1 MRKKNTQGAETTDNT
16 QEQIILKM
24 HREIKDNIHL
34 GQTVNP
40 AASTQVVKSIDH
52 TSNFNNAD
60 KKIIK
65 LKDLMNK
72 GKVDEDVARY
82 IPRILKPVSQGMIYN
97 ITTKKGLQIFHI
109 KILKILN
116 LVFILPAN
124 HYANFNGIR
133 ICFPIKTKKR
143 THETNNIRDDLITMD
158 NIFTHWIKEI
168 EIKRYVDDA

>member
-1 MRKKNTQGAETTDNT
+1 
-16 QEQIILKM
+16 
-24 HREIKDNIHL
+24 
-34 GQTVNP
+34 
-40 AASTQVVKSIDH
+40 
-52 TSNFNNAD
+52 
-60 KKIIK
+60 
-65 LKDLMNK
+65 MNK

-143 THETNNIRDDLITMD
+143 THETNNIRDDLITMN